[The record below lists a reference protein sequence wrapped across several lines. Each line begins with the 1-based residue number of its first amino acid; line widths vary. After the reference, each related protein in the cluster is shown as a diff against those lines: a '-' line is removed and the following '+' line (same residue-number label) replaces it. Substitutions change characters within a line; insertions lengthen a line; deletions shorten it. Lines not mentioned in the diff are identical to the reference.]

1 MNAKTVDRVA
11 ELFDKYRV
19 TGQRREAV
27 WEGIPIQLLG
37 LFRAKYRGYKVRY
50 RGPRFNRPLL
60 NEAHRGQLNRRS
72 NCLKHRASYFSVYTT
87 GL

>member
-1 MNAKTVDRVA
+1 MMNTKSVDRIA

-19 TGQRREAV
+19 VGKSREAV

-37 LFRAKYRGYKVRY
+37 LFRAKYRGYRVRY
-50 RGPRFNRPLL
+50 RGPRFNLL
-60 NEAHRGQLNRRS
+60 PPVAQRERDQRRS
-72 NCLKHRASYFSVYTT
+72 NCLKDRASYFSVYTT

>member
-1 MNAKTVDRVA
+1 MMNTKSVDRVG

-19 TGQRREAV
+19 QRGKREAI
-27 WEGIPIQLLG
+27 WEGIPIQLLE

-50 RGPRFNRPLL
+50 RGPRFNLL
-60 NEAHRGQLNRRS
+60 PPVAQRERDQRRS

>member
-1 MNAKTVDRVA
+1 MKTKSVDRIA

-19 TGQRREAV
+19 VGKSRQAV
-27 WEGIPIQLLG
+27 WEGIPIQLLYV
-37 LFRAKYRGYKVRY
+37 FRAKYRGYKVRY

-60 NEAHRGQLNRRS
+60 QEHRERDQRRS
-72 NCLKHRASYFSVYTT
+72 NCLKDRATYFSVYTT

>member
-1 MNAKTVDRVA
+1 MTAKTVDRIA

-19 TGQRREAV
+19 AGRHREAV
-27 WEGIPIQLLG
+27 WQGIPIQLLE
-37 LFRAKYRGYKVRY
+37 LFRGRYRGYKVRY

-60 NEAHRGQLNRRS
+60 QEHRGELNRRS
-72 NCLKHRASYFSVYTT
+72 NCLKDRATYFSVYTT